1 MYGIGVNKLGVINN
15 VGGYVPSGPAS
26 LFASGEEG
34 AWYDPSD
41 LSTMFQ
47 NSDGT
52 GAISVNG
59 PVGYIADKSGNGN
72 HAFQTTSA
80 KRPTLRQDGSLYYLE
95 FFGAQGLTTSA
106 IDFTGTNEMT
116 VFAGARKDLDT
127 TVVVAE
133 LSPHVGQNNGAF
145 RLASA
150 ITDAWRY
157 TSKGTNTI
165 NVNTAADYAPPSLN
179 VLTGISDIDDDV
191 AKIRVDGVEKA
202 SSTSD
207 QGNGPFGNWS
217 LNIGARNN
225 ATSLFLDG
233 RVYGLIVRGAESNA
247 GEIASTEGYMTVKI
261 TTPPA
266 PAPAPTSNLTL
277 YSSNGLPWIDSD
289 GVTVTNASAGFSVSE
304 ISTKLS
310 SV

>member
-1 MYGIGVNKLGVINN
+1 MYGLGVNRLGVTNTS
-15 VGGYVPSGPAS
+15 GFVPST

-52 GAISVNG
+52 GAPAVNG
-59 PVGYIADKSGNGN
+59 PIGYIADKSGNGN
-72 HAFQTTSA
+72 NAIQATSA
-80 KRPTLRQDGSLYYLE
+80 KRPTLRQAGSLYYLE
-95 FFGAQGLTTSA
+95 FFGAQGLATSA

-116 VFAGARKDLDT
+116 VVSGAHKDIDA

-145 RLASA
+145 RLASVV
-150 ITDAWRY
+150 TDAWRY

-165 NVNTAADYAPPSLN
+165 NSSTSSDYAPPSTN
-179 VLTGISDIDDDV
+179 VLTGITDIDGDV
-191 AKIRVDGVEKA
+191 NKIRVDGVEKA

-207 QGNGPFGNWS
+207 QGSGPFGNWT
-217 LNIGARNN
+217 LNVGARGN

-233 RVYGLIVRGAESNA
+233 RIYGLVVRGAESTA
-247 GEIASTEGYMTVKI
+247 GEIASTEAYMAAKT
-261 TTPPA
+261 
-266 PAPAPTSNLTL
+266 
-277 YSSNGLPWIDSD
+277 
-289 GVTVTNASAGFSVSE
+289 GVT
-304 ISTKLS
+304 L
-310 SV
+310 